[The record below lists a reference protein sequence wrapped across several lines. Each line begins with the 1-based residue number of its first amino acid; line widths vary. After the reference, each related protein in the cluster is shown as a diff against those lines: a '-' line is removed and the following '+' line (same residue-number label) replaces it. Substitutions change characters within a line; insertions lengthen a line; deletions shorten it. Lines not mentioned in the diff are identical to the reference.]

1 MNLKNEPHKNK
12 KMKKVISPLK
22 EKIKRVNL

>member
-1 MNLKNEPHKNK
+1 MNLKNEPHEIK

-22 EKIKRVNL
+22 EKIIRGNL